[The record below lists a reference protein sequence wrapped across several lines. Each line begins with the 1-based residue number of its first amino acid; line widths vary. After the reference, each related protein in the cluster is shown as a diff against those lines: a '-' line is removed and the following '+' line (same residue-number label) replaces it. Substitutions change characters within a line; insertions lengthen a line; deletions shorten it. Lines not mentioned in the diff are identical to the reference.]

1 MCFSADSKRP
11 GAMDNRRSPLP
22 IWLDVVLFINL
33 TTVIVCASKIFLR
46 SLGYLDANYV
56 SRSDTD
62 ARVLFLGG
70 FVMILIA
77 IMIMRRAHAV
87 IRDMEKLK
95 SSMLLARRELVIAE
109 RDRRESL
116 REEED
121 EEIELIL
128 SDATTDTVQANLNAL
143 RAYVDANNDIM
154 AILDRMHGRKD
165 PDMASIR
172 SVLEVRN
179 TIEELRKKSG
189 DEFEL
194 YIDRLDIIRSAFRQR
209 DT

>member
-1 MCFSADSKRP
+1 
-11 GAMDNRRSPLP
+11 MDNRPWPLP
-22 IWLDVVLFINL
+22 IWLDILLFINL
-33 TTVIVCASKIFLR
+33 TTVIVCASKIFLHGF
-46 SLGYLDANYV
+46 GYLDAHYV
-56 SRSDTD
+56 SMSDTD
-62 ARVLFLGG
+62 ARVLLLGG

-77 IMIMRRAHAV
+77 NIIMRRAQAV
-87 IRDMEKLK
+87 IKDLEKLK
-95 SSMLLARRELVIAE
+95 SSMSLARRELAAAE

-121 EEIELIL
+121 EEFELIL
-128 SDATTDTVQANLNAL
+128 SDASTDTMQANLNAL
-143 RAYVDANNDIM
+143 RAYADANNDIM

-179 TIEELRKKSG
+179 TIEELRRKSG
-189 DEFEL
+189 DEFEM
-194 YIDRLDIIRSAFRQR
+194 YIARLDTIRSAFRQR

>member
-1 MCFSADSKRP
+1 MDCRP
-11 GAMDNRRSPLP
+11 SPLP
-22 IWLDVVLFINL
+22 IWLNIILFTNL
-33 TTVIVCASKIFLR
+33 ATVIVCNSKIILHSF
-46 SLGYLDANYV
+46 GYLDAHYV
-56 SRSDTD
+56 SGSDTD
-62 ARVLFLGG
+62 ARVLLLSG

-77 IMIMRRAHAV
+77 NIIMRRAQSV
-87 IRDMEKLK
+87 IRDVEKLK
-95 SSMLLARRELVIAE
+95 SSMLLASHKLAVAE
-109 RDRRESL
+109 RHRRESL

-121 EEIELIL
+121 EEFELIL

-172 SVLEVRN
+172 SVLEVRT
-179 TIEELRKKSG
+179 TIEELRRKSG

-194 YIDRLDIIRSAFRQR
+194 YIARLDTIRSAFRQR

>member
-1 MCFSADSKRP
+1 
-11 GAMDNRRSPLP
+11 MDNRRSPLP
-22 IWLDVVLFINL
+22 IWLDILLFINV
-33 TTVIVCASKIFLR
+33 TTVTVCACKIFLH
-46 SLGYLDANYV
+46 SLGYLDAHFV
-56 SRSDTD
+56 LGSDTD
-62 ARVLFLGG
+62 ARMLLLGG
-70 FVMILIA
+70 FVMILVA
-77 IMIMRRAHAV
+77 NMIMRRAQAV
-87 IRDMEKLK
+87 IGDVEKLK
-95 SSMLLARRELVIAE
+95 SSMLLARRELAVAE
-109 RDRRESL
+109 RNRRESL

-121 EEIELIL
+121 EEFELIL

-143 RAYVDANNDIM
+143 QAYADANNDIM

-179 TIEELRKKSG
+179 TIEELRRKSG

-194 YIDRLDIIRSAFRQR
+194 YIARLDMIRSAFRQR